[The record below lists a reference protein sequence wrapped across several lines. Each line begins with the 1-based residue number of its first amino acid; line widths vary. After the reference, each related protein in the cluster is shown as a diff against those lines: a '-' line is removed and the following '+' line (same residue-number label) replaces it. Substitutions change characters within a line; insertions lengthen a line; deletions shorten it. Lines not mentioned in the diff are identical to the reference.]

1 MTLYI
6 ILIFSAICVGM
17 AISVKAFG
25 TGGKRKRI
33 FQDIY
38 FSIEEVDGIGVL
50 YTKTGEYSAV
60 LKMENP
66 VQKYS
71 ANIEAYYE
79 FTHLFAA
86 LAQTLG
92 EGYALHKQDV
102 FVRKAFKEENG
113 GNHEFLSESYFRY
126 FNGRPFTD
134 SVCYLTITQENK
146 KSRLMSFDNKK
157 WRDFLVKIRKVHD
170 QLRDAGVKS
179 RFLGKTEQWPKN
191 LNGREYNGMNAMML
205 LLHCEK
211 EGYKIP
217 RFCTFDRIQQFNKT
231 GKKDEEQKPRV
242 SVLKGEHSFPV
253 MLTTFTVV
261 NKETKEHI
269 KWEDYKLLSQEEREK
284 YNVYPKLQ
292 TYHVFN
298 VAQTNLKEV
307 RPEFW
312 EKLEQEYSMP
322 KVEKDEQFAFEPV
335 DRMIADNRWI
345 CPIKPMFGDS
355 AYFSISKNEIVMPE
369 KRQFKDGESFYS
381 NLFHEMGHSTGAEGQ
396 LDRIKPATFGSAEY
410 AREELVAELTA
421 ALTAQRYGMTKHL
434 KGDSAAYLKSWL
446 DSLKESPQFIKTT
459 LLDVKK
465 ATSMLTQHIDKI
477 AMEID
482 QEKKAEQEN
491 GQGKSYL
498 SIDDGDHAVLAYN
511 GSAVY
516 IQHHEK
522 EDSVKIAVPT
532 SNGLEVKLSVPYDHG
547 KDLDTNYQEAFAQYK
562 SLTEPSQSKEN
573 VYYASIAYLQST
585 DDTSELDKLKEKGD
599 YQGLLT
605 LAKEYYDGNGMDE
618 EQTYRKPCQNRG
630 DDLLIEDKDFAVVYN
645 GSVGG
650 TYEVFLKHTEQEV
663 RDHITR
669 YGIGRAS
676 EDVKAVAREMTAE
689 EFSELA
695 QRKMPIFQ
703 MPNGGLL
710 NLQYNKDKDSLDVG
724 TVTNAGLSVKHTF
737 PFSHNHSMD
746 ANISSAYEQL
756 LDMEEYQKE
765 EVQEEHVAKSAFRR

>member
-1 MTLYI
+1 M
-6 ILIFSAICVGM
+6 
-17 AISVKAFG
+17 
-25 TGGKRKRI
+25 GKP
-33 FQDIY
+33 
-38 FSIEEVDGIGVL
+38 
-50 YTKTGEYSAV
+50 YTKEGPSAEDKA
-60 LKMENP
+60 LD
-66 VQKYS
+66 
-71 ANIEAYYE
+71 
-79 FTHLFAA
+79 LFADMMIERIQS
-86 LAQTLG
+86 LSGKDGWKKPWFTEGTL
-92 EGYALHKQDV
+92 
-102 FVRKAFKEENG
+102 
-113 GNHEFLSESYFRY
+113 
-126 FNGRPFTD
+126 
-134 SVCYLTITQENK
+134 
-146 KSRLMSFDNKK
+146 
-157 WRDFLVKIRKVHD
+157 
-170 QLRDAGVKS
+170 
-179 RFLGKTEQWPKN
+179 QWPKN

-217 RFCTFDRIQQFNKT
+217 RFCTFDRIQLFNKA

-322 KVEKDEQFAFEPV
+322 KVEKDEQYAFEPV

-446 DSLKESPQFIKTT
+446 DSLKESPQFIKNT

-482 QEKKAEQEN
+482 QEKKAEQKEN
-491 GQGKSYL
+491 VGKEENMEGSM
-498 SIDDGDHAVLAYN
+498 DDGR
-511 GSAVY
+511 
-516 IQHHEK
+516 
-522 EDSVKIAVPT
+522 
-532 SNGLEVKLSVPYDHG
+532 
-547 KDLDTNYQEAFAQYK
+547 
-562 SLTEPSQSKEN
+562 
-573 VYYASIAYLQST
+573 VYYASVAYLQST
-585 DDTSELDKLKEKGD
+585 DDTSELDKLKDRGD
-599 YQGLLT
+599 YDGLLK
-605 LAKEYYDGNGMDE
+605 LAKDYYDGNGMDE
-618 EQTYRKPCQNRG
+618 EHTYRKPCQNRG

-676 EDVKAVAREMTAE
+676 EDVKAVARDMTAE

-724 TVTNAGLSVKHTF
+724 TVTNAGLSVKHSF
-737 PFSHNHSMD
+737 PFSHDHSMD

-765 EVQEEHVAKSAFRR
+765 DVQEEHVAKSAFRR

>member
-1 MTLYI
+1 MPNI
-6 ILIFSAICVGM
+6 ILC
-17 AISVKAFG
+17 
-25 TGGKRKRI
+25 
-33 FQDIY
+33 
-38 FSIEEVDGIGVL
+38 
-50 YTKTGEYSAV
+50 
-60 LKMENP
+60 
-66 VQKYS
+66 
-71 ANIEAYYE
+71 
-79 FTHLFAA
+79 
-86 LAQTLG
+86 QTLMIERIQSLSG
-92 EGYALHKQDV
+92 KDGWKKPWFTEGTL
-102 FVRKAFKEENG
+102 
-113 GNHEFLSESYFRY
+113 
-126 FNGRPFTD
+126 
-134 SVCYLTITQENK
+134 
-146 KSRLMSFDNKK
+146 
-157 WRDFLVKIRKVHD
+157 
-170 QLRDAGVKS
+170 
-179 RFLGKTEQWPKN
+179 QWPKN

-298 VAQTNLKEV
+298 VSQTNLKEV

-482 QEKKAEQEN
+482 QEKKAEQTEN
-491 GQGKSYL
+491 VGNEEKMEGSKDAGQ
-498 SIDDGDHAVLAYN
+498 
-511 GSAVY
+511 
-516 IQHHEK
+516 
-522 EDSVKIAVPT
+522 
-532 SNGLEVKLSVPYDHG
+532 
-547 KDLDTNYQEAFAQYK
+547 
-562 SLTEPSQSKEN
+562 
-573 VYYASIAYLQST
+573 VYYASVAYLQST
-585 DDTSELDKLKEKGD
+585 DDTSELDKLKDRGD
-599 YQGLLT
+599 YDGLLK
-605 LAKEYYDGNGMDE
+605 LAKDYYDGNGMDE
-618 EQTYRKPCQNRG
+618 KQTYRKPCQNRG

-650 TYEVFLKHTEQEV
+650 TYEVFLKHTEQEI

-724 TVTNAGLSVKHTF
+724 TVTNAGLSVKHSF
-737 PFSHNHSMD
+737 PFSHDHSMD

>member
-1 MTLYI
+1 MTMGKPYAKEGP
-6 ILIFSAICVGM
+6 SAED
-17 AISVKAFG
+17 KAL
-25 TGGKRKRI
+25 
-33 FQDIY
+33 D
-38 FSIEEVDGIGVL
+38 
-50 YTKTGEYSAV
+50 
-60 LKMENP
+60 
-66 VQKYS
+66 
-71 ANIEAYYE
+71 
-79 FTHLFAA
+79 LFADMMIERIQS
-86 LAQTLG
+86 LSGKDGWKKPWFTEGTL
-92 EGYALHKQDV
+92 
-102 FVRKAFKEENG
+102 
-113 GNHEFLSESYFRY
+113 
-126 FNGRPFTD
+126 
-134 SVCYLTITQENK
+134 
-146 KSRLMSFDNKK
+146 
-157 WRDFLVKIRKVHD
+157 
-170 QLRDAGVKS
+170 
-179 RFLGKTEQWPKN
+179 QWPKN
-191 LNGREYNGMNAMML
+191 LNGREYNGMNAFML

-217 RFCTFDRIQQFNKT
+217 RFCTFDRIQLFNKA

-269 KWEDYKLLSQEEREK
+269 KWEDYKMLSQEEREK

-482 QEKKAEQEN
+482 QEKKAEQ
-491 GQGKSYL
+491 
-498 SIDDGDHAVLAYN
+498 
-511 GSAVY
+511 
-516 IQHHEK
+516 
-522 EDSVKIAVPT
+522 
-532 SNGLEVKLSVPYDHG
+532 
-547 KDLDTNYQEAFAQYK
+547 
-562 SLTEPSQSKEN
+562 KEN
-573 VYYASIAYLQST
+573 VGNEEKMEGSKDARQVYYASVAYLQST
-585 DDTSELDKLKEKGD
+585 DDTSELDKLKDRGD
-599 YQGLLT
+599 YDGLLK
-605 LAKEYYDGNGMDE
+605 LAKDYYDGNGMDE

-724 TVTNAGLSVKHTF
+724 TVTNAGLAVKHSF
-737 PFSHNHSMD
+737 PFSHDHSMD

-756 LDMEEYQKE
+756 LDMDEYQKE

>member
-1 MTLYI
+1 M
-6 ILIFSAICVGM
+6 
-17 AISVKAFG
+17 
-25 TGGKRKRI
+25 
-33 FQDIY
+33 
-38 FSIEEVDGIGVL
+38 
-50 YTKTGEYSAV
+50 
-60 LKMENP
+60 
-66 VQKYS
+66 
-71 ANIEAYYE
+71 
-79 FTHLFAA
+79 
-86 LAQTLG
+86 
-92 EGYALHKQDV
+92 
-102 FVRKAFKEENG
+102 
-113 GNHEFLSESYFRY
+113 
-126 FNGRPFTD
+126 
-134 SVCYLTITQENK
+134 
-146 KSRLMSFDNKK
+146 
-157 WRDFLVKIRKVHD
+157 
-170 QLRDAGVKS
+170 
-179 RFLGKTEQWPKN
+179 
-191 LNGREYNGMNAMML
+191 
-205 LLHCEK
+205 
-211 EGYKIP
+211 
-217 RFCTFDRIQQFNKT
+217 
-231 GKKDEEQKPRV
+231 
-242 SVLKGEHSFPV
+242 
-253 MLTTFTVV
+253 
-261 NKETKEHI
+261 
-269 KWEDYKLLSQEEREK
+269 
-284 YNVYPKLQ
+284 
-292 TYHVFN
+292 
-298 VAQTNLKEV
+298 
-307 RPEFW
+307 
-312 EKLEQEYSMP
+312 
-322 KVEKDEQFAFEPV
+322 
-335 DRMIADNRWI
+335 
-345 CPIKPMFGDS
+345 
-355 AYFSISKNEIVMPE
+355 
-369 KRQFKDGESFYS
+369 
-381 NLFHEMGHSTGAEGQ
+381 
-396 LDRIKPATFGSAEY
+396 DRIKPATFGSAEY
-410 AREELVAELTA
+410 AREALVAELTA

-482 QEKKAEQEN
+482 QEKKAEQTEN
-491 GQGKSYL
+491 VGNEEKMEGSKDAGQ
-498 SIDDGDHAVLAYN
+498 
-511 GSAVY
+511 
-516 IQHHEK
+516 
-522 EDSVKIAVPT
+522 
-532 SNGLEVKLSVPYDHG
+532 
-547 KDLDTNYQEAFAQYK
+547 
-562 SLTEPSQSKEN
+562 
-573 VYYASIAYLQST
+573 VYYASVAYLQST

>member
-1 MTLYI
+1 M
-6 ILIFSAICVGM
+6 
-17 AISVKAFG
+17 
-25 TGGKRKRI
+25 GKP
-33 FQDIY
+33 
-38 FSIEEVDGIGVL
+38 
-50 YTKTGEYSAV
+50 YTKEGPSAEDKA
-60 LKMENP
+60 LD
-66 VQKYS
+66 
-71 ANIEAYYE
+71 
-79 FTHLFAA
+79 LFADMMIERIQS
-86 LAQTLG
+86 LSGKDGWKKPWFTEGTL
-92 EGYALHKQDV
+92 
-102 FVRKAFKEENG
+102 
-113 GNHEFLSESYFRY
+113 
-126 FNGRPFTD
+126 
-134 SVCYLTITQENK
+134 
-146 KSRLMSFDNKK
+146 
-157 WRDFLVKIRKVHD
+157 
-170 QLRDAGVKS
+170 
-179 RFLGKTEQWPKN
+179 QWPKN

-298 VAQTNLKEV
+298 VSQTNLKEV

-396 LDRIKPATFGSAEY
+396 LDRITPATFGSAEY

-482 QEKKAEQEN
+482 QEKKAEQTEN
-491 GQGKSYL
+491 VGNEEKMEGSKDAGQ
-498 SIDDGDHAVLAYN
+498 
-511 GSAVY
+511 
-516 IQHHEK
+516 
-522 EDSVKIAVPT
+522 
-532 SNGLEVKLSVPYDHG
+532 
-547 KDLDTNYQEAFAQYK
+547 
-562 SLTEPSQSKEN
+562 
-573 VYYASIAYLQST
+573 VYYASVAYLQST
-585 DDTSELDKLKEKGD
+585 DDTSELDKLKDRGD
-599 YQGLLT
+599 YDGLLK
-605 LAKEYYDGNGMDE
+605 LAKDYYDGNGMDE
-618 EQTYRKPCQNRG
+618 KQTYRKPCQNRG

-650 TYEVFLKHTEQEV
+650 TYEVFLKHTEQEI

-724 TVTNAGLSVKHTF
+724 TVTNAGLSVKHSF
-737 PFSHNHSMD
+737 PFSHDHSMD

>member
-1 MTLYI
+1 M
-6 ILIFSAICVGM
+6 
-17 AISVKAFG
+17 
-25 TGGKRKRI
+25 GKP
-33 FQDIY
+33 
-38 FSIEEVDGIGVL
+38 
-50 YTKTGEYSAV
+50 YTKEGPSAEDKA
-60 LKMENP
+60 LD
-66 VQKYS
+66 
-71 ANIEAYYE
+71 
-79 FTHLFAA
+79 LFADMMIERIQS
-86 LAQTLG
+86 LSGKDGWKKPWFTEGTL
-92 EGYALHKQDV
+92 
-102 FVRKAFKEENG
+102 
-113 GNHEFLSESYFRY
+113 
-126 FNGRPFTD
+126 
-134 SVCYLTITQENK
+134 
-146 KSRLMSFDNKK
+146 
-157 WRDFLVKIRKVHD
+157 
-170 QLRDAGVKS
+170 
-179 RFLGKTEQWPKN
+179 QWPKN
-191 LNGREYNGMNAMML
+191 LNGREYNGMNAFML

-217 RFCTFDRIQQFNKT
+217 RFCTFDRIQLFNKA

-253 MLTTFTVV
+253 MLTMFTVV

-482 QEKKAEQEN
+482 QEKKAEQ
-491 GQGKSYL
+491 
-498 SIDDGDHAVLAYN
+498 
-511 GSAVY
+511 
-516 IQHHEK
+516 
-522 EDSVKIAVPT
+522 
-532 SNGLEVKLSVPYDHG
+532 
-547 KDLDTNYQEAFAQYK
+547 
-562 SLTEPSQSKEN
+562 KEN
-573 VYYASIAYLQST
+573 VGNEEKMEGSKDAGQVYYASVAYLQST
-585 DDTSELDKLKEKGD
+585 DDTSELDKLKDRGD
-599 YQGLLT
+599 YDGLLK
-605 LAKEYYDGNGMDE
+605 LAKDYYDGNGMDE

-650 TYEVFLKHTEQEV
+650 TYEVFLKHTEQEI

-724 TVTNAGLSVKHTF
+724 TVTNAGLSVKHSF
-737 PFSHNHSMD
+737 PFSHDHSMD

>member
-1 MTLYI
+1 MGKPYAKEGP
-6 ILIFSAICVGM
+6 SAED
-17 AISVKAFG
+17 KAL
-25 TGGKRKRI
+25 
-33 FQDIY
+33 D
-38 FSIEEVDGIGVL
+38 
-50 YTKTGEYSAV
+50 
-60 LKMENP
+60 
-66 VQKYS
+66 
-71 ANIEAYYE
+71 
-79 FTHLFAA
+79 LFADMMIERIQS
-86 LAQTLG
+86 LSGKDGWKKPWFTEGTL
-92 EGYALHKQDV
+92 
-102 FVRKAFKEENG
+102 
-113 GNHEFLSESYFRY
+113 
-126 FNGRPFTD
+126 
-134 SVCYLTITQENK
+134 
-146 KSRLMSFDNKK
+146 
-157 WRDFLVKIRKVHD
+157 
-170 QLRDAGVKS
+170 
-179 RFLGKTEQWPKN
+179 QWPKN
-191 LNGREYNGMNAMML
+191 LNGREYNGMNAFML

-217 RFCTFDRIQQFNKT
+217 RFCTFDRIQLFNKA

-322 KVEKDEQFAFEPV
+322 KVEKDEQFAFEPM

-482 QEKKAEQEN
+482 QEKKAEQ
-491 GQGKSYL
+491 
-498 SIDDGDHAVLAYN
+498 
-511 GSAVY
+511 
-516 IQHHEK
+516 
-522 EDSVKIAVPT
+522 
-532 SNGLEVKLSVPYDHG
+532 
-547 KDLDTNYQEAFAQYK
+547 
-562 SLTEPSQSKEN
+562 KEN
-573 VYYASIAYLQST
+573 VGNEEKMEGSKDAGQVYYASVAYLQST
-585 DDTSELDKLKEKGD
+585 DDTSELDKLKDRGD
-599 YQGLLT
+599 YDGLLK
-605 LAKEYYDGNGMDE
+605 LAKDYYDGNGMDE

-650 TYEVFLKHTEQEV
+650 TYEVFLKHTEQEI

-724 TVTNAGLSVKHTF
+724 TVTNAGLSVKHSF
-737 PFSHNHSMD
+737 PFSHDHSMD

>member
-1 MTLYI
+1 MGKPYAKEGP
-6 ILIFSAICVGM
+6 SAED
-17 AISVKAFG
+17 KAL
-25 TGGKRKRI
+25 
-33 FQDIY
+33 D
-38 FSIEEVDGIGVL
+38 
-50 YTKTGEYSAV
+50 
-60 LKMENP
+60 
-66 VQKYS
+66 
-71 ANIEAYYE
+71 
-79 FTHLFAA
+79 LFADMMIERIQS
-86 LAQTLG
+86 LSGKDGWKKPWFCEGTL
-92 EGYALHKQDV
+92 
-102 FVRKAFKEENG
+102 
-113 GNHEFLSESYFRY
+113 
-126 FNGRPFTD
+126 
-134 SVCYLTITQENK
+134 
-146 KSRLMSFDNKK
+146 
-157 WRDFLVKIRKVHD
+157 
-170 QLRDAGVKS
+170 
-179 RFLGKTEQWPKN
+179 QWPKN
-191 LNGREYNGMNAMML
+191 LNGREYNGLNAMML

-217 RFCTFDRIQQFNKT
+217 RFCTFDRIQQINKT

-269 KWEDYKLLSQEEREK
+269 KWEDYKQLSQEEREK

-298 VAQTNLKEV
+298 VSQTNLKEV

-482 QEKKAEQEN
+482 QEKKAEQTEN
-491 GQGKSYL
+491 VGNEKKME
-498 SIDDGDHAVLAYN
+498 
-511 GSAVY
+511 GS
-516 IQHHEK
+516 
-522 EDSVKIAVPT
+522 EDA
-532 SNGLEVKLSVPYDHG
+532 GL
-547 KDLDTNYQEAFAQYK
+547 
-562 SLTEPSQSKEN
+562 
-573 VYYASIAYLQST
+573 VYYASVAYLQST
-585 DDTSELDKLKEKGD
+585 DDTSELDKLKDRGD
-599 YQGLLT
+599 YDGLLK
-605 LAKEYYDGNGMDE
+605 LAKDYYDGNGMDE

-710 NLQYNKDKDSLDVG
+710 NLQYNKEKDSLDVG
-724 TVTNAGLSVKHTF
+724 TVTNAGLSVKHSF
-737 PFSHNHSMD
+737 PFSHDHSMD

-765 EVQEEHVAKSAFRR
+765 ERQEEHVAKSAFRR

>member
-1 MTLYI
+1 MTMGKPYAKEGP
-6 ILIFSAICVGM
+6 SAED
-17 AISVKAFG
+17 KAL
-25 TGGKRKRI
+25 
-33 FQDIY
+33 D
-38 FSIEEVDGIGVL
+38 
-50 YTKTGEYSAV
+50 
-60 LKMENP
+60 
-66 VQKYS
+66 
-71 ANIEAYYE
+71 
-79 FTHLFAA
+79 LFADMMIERIQS
-86 LAQTLG
+86 LSGKDGWKKPWFTEGTL
-92 EGYALHKQDV
+92 
-102 FVRKAFKEENG
+102 
-113 GNHEFLSESYFRY
+113 
-126 FNGRPFTD
+126 
-134 SVCYLTITQENK
+134 
-146 KSRLMSFDNKK
+146 
-157 WRDFLVKIRKVHD
+157 
-170 QLRDAGVKS
+170 
-179 RFLGKTEQWPKN
+179 QWPKN
-191 LNGREYNGMNAMML
+191 LNGREYNGMNAFML

-217 RFCTFDRIQQFNKT
+217 RFCTFDRIQLFNKA

-482 QEKKAEQEN
+482 QEKKAEQKEN
-491 GQGKSYL
+491 VGKEENMEGSM
-498 SIDDGDHAVLAYN
+498 DDGR
-511 GSAVY
+511 
-516 IQHHEK
+516 
-522 EDSVKIAVPT
+522 
-532 SNGLEVKLSVPYDHG
+532 
-547 KDLDTNYQEAFAQYK
+547 
-562 SLTEPSQSKEN
+562 
-573 VYYASIAYLQST
+573 VYYASVAYLQST
-585 DDTSELDKLKEKGD
+585 DDTSELDKLKDRGD
-599 YQGLLT
+599 YDGLLK
-605 LAKEYYDGNGMDE
+605 LAKDYYDGNGMDE
-618 EQTYRKPCQNRG
+618 EHTYRKPCQNRG

-676 EDVKAVAREMTAE
+676 EDVKAVARDMTAE

>member
-1 MTLYI
+1 MT
-6 ILIFSAICVGM
+6 M
-17 AISVKAFG
+17 
-25 TGGKRKRI
+25 GKP
-33 FQDIY
+33 
-38 FSIEEVDGIGVL
+38 
-50 YTKTGEYSAV
+50 YTKEGPSAEDKA
-60 LKMENP
+60 LD
-66 VQKYS
+66 
-71 ANIEAYYE
+71 
-79 FTHLFAA
+79 LFADMMIERIQS
-86 LAQTLG
+86 LSGKDGWKKPWFTEGTL
-92 EGYALHKQDV
+92 
-102 FVRKAFKEENG
+102 
-113 GNHEFLSESYFRY
+113 
-126 FNGRPFTD
+126 
-134 SVCYLTITQENK
+134 
-146 KSRLMSFDNKK
+146 
-157 WRDFLVKIRKVHD
+157 
-170 QLRDAGVKS
+170 
-179 RFLGKTEQWPKN
+179 QWPKN

-231 GKKDEEQKPRV
+231 SKKDEEQKPRV

-298 VAQTNLKEV
+298 VSQTNLKEV

-482 QEKKAEQEN
+482 QEKKAEQTEN
-491 GQGKSYL
+491 VGNEEKMEGSKDAGQ
-498 SIDDGDHAVLAYN
+498 
-511 GSAVY
+511 
-516 IQHHEK
+516 
-522 EDSVKIAVPT
+522 
-532 SNGLEVKLSVPYDHG
+532 
-547 KDLDTNYQEAFAQYK
+547 
-562 SLTEPSQSKEN
+562 
-573 VYYASIAYLQST
+573 VYYASVAYLQST
-585 DDTSELDKLKEKGD
+585 DDTSELDKLKDRGD
-599 YQGLLT
+599 YDGLLK
-605 LAKEYYDGNGMDE
+605 LAKDYYDGNGMDE
-618 EQTYRKPCQNRG
+618 KQTYRKPCQNRG

-650 TYEVFLKHTEQEV
+650 TYEVFLKHTEQEI

-724 TVTNAGLSVKHTF
+724 TVTNAGLSVKHSF
-737 PFSHNHSMD
+737 PFSHDHSMD

>member
-1 MTLYI
+1 MGKPYAKEGP
-6 ILIFSAICVGM
+6 SAED
-17 AISVKAFG
+17 KAL
-25 TGGKRKRI
+25 
-33 FQDIY
+33 D
-38 FSIEEVDGIGVL
+38 
-50 YTKTGEYSAV
+50 
-60 LKMENP
+60 
-66 VQKYS
+66 
-71 ANIEAYYE
+71 
-79 FTHLFAA
+79 LFADMMIERIQSLSGKDGWKKPWFTEGA
-86 LAQTLG
+86 L
-92 EGYALHKQDV
+92 
-102 FVRKAFKEENG
+102 
-113 GNHEFLSESYFRY
+113 
-126 FNGRPFTD
+126 
-134 SVCYLTITQENK
+134 
-146 KSRLMSFDNKK
+146 
-157 WRDFLVKIRKVHD
+157 
-170 QLRDAGVKS
+170 
-179 RFLGKTEQWPKN
+179 QWPKN
-191 LNGREYNGMNAMML
+191 LNGREYNGINALML

-231 GKKDEEQKPRV
+231 GKKEENQKPRV

-482 QEKKAEQEN
+482 QEKKAEQ
-491 GQGKSYL
+491 
-498 SIDDGDHAVLAYN
+498 
-511 GSAVY
+511 
-516 IQHHEK
+516 
-522 EDSVKIAVPT
+522 
-532 SNGLEVKLSVPYDHG
+532 
-547 KDLDTNYQEAFAQYK
+547 
-562 SLTEPSQSKEN
+562 KEN
-573 VYYASIAYLQST
+573 VGNEEKMEGSKDAGQVYYASVAYLQST
-585 DDTSELDKLKEKGD
+585 DDTSELDKLKDRGD
-599 YQGLLT
+599 YDGLLK
-605 LAKEYYDGNGMDE
+605 LAKDYYDGNSMDE
-618 EQTYRKPCQNRG
+618 EQTYKKPCQNRG

-663 RDHITR
+663 RNHITR

-724 TVTNAGLSVKHTF
+724 TVTNAGLSVKHSF
-737 PFSHNHSMD
+737 PFSHDHSMD

-765 EVQEEHVAKSAFRR
+765 EVQEEHVPNRWSSERREQDFLGLSRVVTEEDEVKSAFRR

>member
-1 MTLYI
+1 M
-6 ILIFSAICVGM
+6 
-17 AISVKAFG
+17 
-25 TGGKRKRI
+25 GKP
-33 FQDIY
+33 
-38 FSIEEVDGIGVL
+38 
-50 YTKTGEYSAV
+50 YTKEGPSAEDKA
-60 LKMENP
+60 LD
-66 VQKYS
+66 
-71 ANIEAYYE
+71 
-79 FTHLFAA
+79 LFADMMIERIQS
-86 LAQTLG
+86 LSGKDGWKKPWFTEGTL
-92 EGYALHKQDV
+92 
-102 FVRKAFKEENG
+102 
-113 GNHEFLSESYFRY
+113 
-126 FNGRPFTD
+126 
-134 SVCYLTITQENK
+134 
-146 KSRLMSFDNKK
+146 
-157 WRDFLVKIRKVHD
+157 
-170 QLRDAGVKS
+170 
-179 RFLGKTEQWPKN
+179 QWPKN

-298 VAQTNLKEV
+298 VSQTNRKEV

-369 KRQFKDGESFYS
+369 KKQFKDGESFYS

-482 QEKKAEQEN
+482 QEKKAEQTEN
-491 GQGKSYL
+491 VGNEEKMEGSKDAGQ
-498 SIDDGDHAVLAYN
+498 
-511 GSAVY
+511 
-516 IQHHEK
+516 
-522 EDSVKIAVPT
+522 
-532 SNGLEVKLSVPYDHG
+532 
-547 KDLDTNYQEAFAQYK
+547 
-562 SLTEPSQSKEN
+562 
-573 VYYASIAYLQST
+573 VYYASVAYLQST
-585 DDTSELDKLKEKGD
+585 DDTSELDKLKDRGD
-599 YQGLLT
+599 YDGLLK
-605 LAKEYYDGNGMDE
+605 LAKDYYDGNGMDE
-618 EQTYRKPCQNRG
+618 KQTYRKPCQNRG

-650 TYEVFLKHTEQEV
+650 TYEVFLKHTEQEI

-724 TVTNAGLSVKHTF
+724 TVTNAGLSVKHSF
-737 PFSHNHSMD
+737 PFSHDHSMD

>member
-1 MTLYI
+1 MKETDINKWTTLMI
-6 ILIFSAICVGM
+6 ERIQSLS
-17 AISVKAFG
+17 
-25 TGGKRKRI
+25 GK
-33 FQDIY
+33 
-38 FSIEEVDGIGVL
+38 DGW
-50 YTKTGEYSAV
+50 K
-60 LKMENP
+60 KP
-66 VQKYS
+66 W
-71 ANIEAYYE
+71 
-79 FTHLFAA
+79 FTEGA
-86 LAQTLG
+86 L
-92 EGYALHKQDV
+92 
-102 FVRKAFKEENG
+102 
-113 GNHEFLSESYFRY
+113 
-126 FNGRPFTD
+126 
-134 SVCYLTITQENK
+134 
-146 KSRLMSFDNKK
+146 
-157 WRDFLVKIRKVHD
+157 
-170 QLRDAGVKS
+170 
-179 RFLGKTEQWPKN
+179 QWPKN

-482 QEKKAEQEN
+482 QEKKAEQTEN
-491 GQGKSYL
+491 VGNEKKME
-498 SIDDGDHAVLAYN
+498 
-511 GSAVY
+511 GS
-516 IQHHEK
+516 
-522 EDSVKIAVPT
+522 EDA
-532 SNGLEVKLSVPYDHG
+532 GL
-547 KDLDTNYQEAFAQYK
+547 
-562 SLTEPSQSKEN
+562 
-573 VYYASIAYLQST
+573 VYYASVAYLQST
-585 DDTSELDKLKEKGD
+585 DDTSELDKLKDRGD
-599 YQGLLT
+599 YDGLLK
-605 LAKEYYDGNGMDE
+605 LAKDYYDGNGMDE
-618 EQTYRKPCQNRG
+618 EHTYRKPCQNRG

-676 EDVKAVAREMTAE
+676 EDVKAVARDMTAE

-724 TVTNAGLSVKHTF
+724 TVTNAGLSVKHSF
-737 PFSHNHSMD
+737 PFSHDHSMD

-756 LDMEEYQKE
+756 LDMDEYQKE
-765 EVQEEHVAKSAFRR
+765 EVQEEHIAKSAFRR